1 LKFVIIKRTAQSKGD
16 AAMTFVQLQTISA
29 NSLLKSPLT
38 VTQYVQ
44 AAKERGYQAIALTDE
59 QVTSGWLSFYQ
70 ACQTAQ
76 LQAIFGLT
84 MSIQGLVLTDQA
96 WPLLCFAKDE
106 QGYRQLLKLSSY
118 LMTHDTPPTV
128 ATVQSY
134 LSHTAI
140 VVPAEASELALLL
153 QQDPD
158 QAQHYVTTLQ
168 QAFPKQLGLGVTLQ
182 PAGQANQT
190 ALQALSHAC
199 QVPLI
204 ALEAVR
210 YLDATDAFSTTVL
223 QHIGAGTTLSN
234 ETKQQV
240 NQAGSHYLAPAAE
253 VAERYQQAGLAA
265 AVTATEQLAQACQVT
280 LTLHQDLLPRFPVPG
295 GNTSEAYLQQV
306 AQQGLVQR
314 FSGQTIPAGYQQR
327 LDYELQVITK
337 MGFADYF
344 LIIWDVMHHAHQVGI
359 VTGPGRGSAA
369 GSLVAYALTI
379 TEVDPLAYQLLF
391 ERFLN
396 PERRNLPDIDLDIP
410 DNRREELLHYVYDK
424 YGQTHMA
431 QIMTYGTLAAKQALR
446 DVGRV
451 LGLTQVELNRWSK
464 AVPNTLHIDLKT
476 AYDTSL
482 KLRNLVSDSERNQL
496 LFKIAQQLEGLPRH
510 YSTHAAGIILSDHD
524 LTDYLALQS
533 GSNGIELTQ
542 FAMGDVATIGLVK
555 MDFLGLRNLSI
566 LANTLTL
573 VSQQIGRPFAV
584 TEIPLDDSETL
595 DLFQKGDTN
604 GVFQFESAGIKR
616 VLQTLKPT
624 DFEDIVAVNAL
635 YRPGPMANIP
645 IFIKRKHAQQHGHY
659 PDAKIEAIL
668 APTYGILVYQEQVMQ
683 VAAQMG
689 GFTLGQADSL
699 RRAMSKK
706 QKGTIDAQ
714 QAAFLKGAAQR
725 GYATEDA
732 EKMYQYI
739 ERFANYGFNRSHAV
753 AYSMIAFQLAYLK
766 AHYPAAFFAAL
777 LNATGNQDQK
787 TKRYLLEA
795 RQRQLQILAPNVNQS
810 ELDFTVRQ
818 QTIQFGLN
826 SIHGLRKDYVQA
838 ILQARQAD
846 GKFRSLADYLR
857 RLDSKWL
864 KMADL
869 EPLIYTNALRDFN
882 PNRKALLNQAPEL
895 ISALKLSGTNQELLS
910 ELAPKPK
917 QVFDFSLK
925 EKLAFEAQYLGAY
938 LSGHPVEKYQAL
950 NQHYTFTNVLDLVP
964 DQTVQLLVLIK
975 RVKVIRTKRG
985 QEMAFVTGEDATAEL
1000 DMTCFPEVYRQMVD
1014 LLVVDQVLWVT
1025 GKVTADRG
1033 QIQLIAR
1040 QFQSADELLKAAQTR
1055 LFLKIPATSPLRQ
1068 TIPDLL
1074 KRSPGLSRVVIFE
1087 PDTGQKILLHQH
1099 FNVNLTEK
1107 LMQKLKET
1115 LGNDNV
1121 AIQEKVK

>member
-1 LKFVIIKRTAQSKGD
+1 
-16 AAMTFVQLQTISA
+16 MTFVQLQTISA

-84 MSIQGLVLTDQA
+84 IATQGLVLTDQA
-96 WPLLCFAKDE
+96 WPLLCFAKNE
-106 QGYRQLLKLSSY
+106 QGYRNLLKLSSH
-118 LMTHDTPPTV
+118 LMTHDTPPTLATLQAYLDDV
-128 ATVQSY
+128 AV
-134 LSHTAI
+134 
-140 VVPAEASELALLL
+140 VVPAEASELTLLL
-153 QQDPD
+153 EQDPS
-158 QAQHYVTTLQ
+158 QAQHYVTMLQ
-168 QAFPKQLGLGVTLQ
+168 QQCASLFGLGVTLQ
-182 PAGQANQT
+182 PAGQANRT

-210 YLDATDAFSTTVL
+210 YLNTTDAFSATVL
-223 QHIGAGTTLSN
+223 QHIGTGTPLSN
-234 ETKQQV
+234 EAKQQV

-253 VAERYQQAGLAA
+253 VTERYQQADLTA
-265 AVTATEQLAQACQVT
+265 AVAATEQLAQVCQVT

-295 GNTSEAYLQQV
+295 ENTSEAYLKQV
-306 AQQGLVQR
+306 AQQGLAQR
-314 FSGQTIPAGYQQR
+314 FPDQAIPPAYQQR

-359 VTGPGRGSAA
+359 ITGPGRGSAA

-451 LGLTQVELNRWSK
+451 LGLSQVALNRWSK

-482 KLRNLVSDSERNQL
+482 KLRNLVSDSEHNQL

-566 LANTLTL
+566 LANTLAL
-573 VSQQIGRPFAV
+573 VTQQLGRSFDV
-584 TEIPLDDSETL
+584 TEIPLNDPETL
-595 DLFQKGDTN
+595 TLFQKGDTN

-689 GFTLGQADSL
+689 GFTLGEADSL

-706 QKGTIDAQ
+706 QKSVIDAQ
-714 QAAFLKGAAQR
+714 QTAFLKGAQQR
-725 GYATEDA
+725 GYDATDA
-732 EKMYQYI
+732 QKMYQYI

-777 LNATGNQDQK
+777 LNATGNQGQK

-795 RQRQLQILAPNVNQS
+795 RQRHLKILAPNVNQS
-810 ELDFTVRQ
+810 ELDFTVQQ

-838 ILQARQAD
+838 ILQARATG
-846 GKFRSLADYLR
+846 GKFHSLADYLR
-857 RLDSKWL
+857 RLGDKWL
-864 KMADL
+864 KIADL

-895 ISALKLSGTNQELLS
+895 IAALKLSGTNQELLS

-917 QVFDFSLK
+917 QMFDFSLK
-925 EKLAFEAQYLGAY
+925 EKLNFEAQYLGAY
-938 LSGHPVEKYQAL
+938 LSGHPVEKYAAL
-950 NQHYTFTNVLDLVP
+950 SQHETFTNVPDLVP
-964 DQTVQLLVLIK
+964 DQTVQMLVLIK

-1000 DMTCFPEVYRQMVD
+1000 DITCFPEVYRQMVD

-1040 QFQSADELLKAAQTR
+1040 RFQSADDLLQATQTR

-1074 KRSPGLSRVVIFE
+1074 KRSPGRSGVVIFE
-1087 PDTGQKILLHQH
+1087 PDTGQKILLHRH
-1099 FNVNLTEK
+1099 FDVHLTESFV
-1107 LMQKLKET
+1107 QQLKEI
-1115 LGNDNV
+1115 LGKDNV
-1121 AIQEKVK
+1121 ALQRKAK

>member
-1 LKFVIIKRTAQSKGD
+1 MKQAKGD

-38 VTQYVQ
+38 VPQYVQ
-44 AAKERGYQAIALTDE
+44 AAKERGYQALALTDE

-70 ACQTAQ
+70 ACEAAQ

-84 MSIQGLVLTDQA
+84 ISVQGIILTDQA
-96 WPLLCFAKDE
+96 WPLLCFAQNEK
-106 QGYRQLLKLSSY
+106 GYQQLLKLSSY
-118 LMTHDTPPTV
+118 LMTHDTPPTL
-128 ATVQSY
+128 TTIEPY
-134 LSHTAI
+134 LTHVMM
-140 VVPAEASELALLL
+140 VVPAEDSELALLL
-153 QQDPD
+153 QQDSD
-158 QAQHYVTTLQ
+158 QAPHYVTLLQQHSSQQLWLGITLQ
-168 QAFPKQLGLGVTLQ
+168 A
-182 PAGQANQT
+182 AGQAEHS
-190 ALQALSHAC
+190 ALQALSRTC

-210 YLDATDAFSTTVL
+210 YLNADDAFSATVL
-223 QHIGAGTTLSN
+223 QHIGAGTTLTN
-234 ETKQQV
+234 EDKQRV
-240 NQAGSHYLAPAAE
+240 NQGGPHYLAAATE
-253 VAERYQQAGLAA
+253 VAERYRQAGLQT

-295 GNTSEAYLQQV
+295 QLTSTAYLKQK
-306 AQQGLVQR
+306 AQQGLAQR
-314 FSGQTIPAGYQQR
+314 FTKQPIPVAYQQR
-327 LDYELQVITK
+327 LDYELQVITQ

-369 GSLVAYALTI
+369 GSLVAYALAI

-410 DNRREELLHYVYDK
+410 DNRREELLHYVYEK
-424 YGQTHMA
+424 YGQKHMA

-451 LGLTQVELNRWSK
+451 LGLTQLELGRWSK

-496 LFKIAQQLEGLPRH
+496 LFKIACQLEGLPRH

-566 LANTLTL
+566 LANTLALITTQL
-573 VSQQIGRPFAV
+573 GRSFTVA
-584 TEIPLDDSETL
+584 EIPLDDVATL
-595 DLFQKGDTN
+595 ALFQKGDTN

-616 VLQTLKPT
+616 VLQALKPT
-624 DFEDIVAVNAL
+624 AFEDIVAVNAL

-645 IFIKRKHAQQHGHY
+645 IFIKRKHAHQHGHY
-659 PDAKIEAIL
+659 PDEKVAAIL

-683 VAAQMG
+683 IAAQMG
-689 GFTLGQADSL
+689 GFTLGEADSL

-706 QKGTIDAQ
+706 QKAIIDAKR
-714 QAAFLKGAAQR
+714 ADFLKGAQQR
-725 GYATEDA
+725 GYAAADA

-766 AHYPAAFFAAL
+766 VHYPAAFFAAL
-777 LNATGNQDQK
+777 LNTTISQSQK

-795 RQRQLQILAPNVNQS
+795 RQRQLQVLAPNVNQS
-810 ELDFTVRQ
+810 ELNFIIKQ
-818 QTIQFGLN
+818 QTIQFGLA
-826 SIHGLRKDYVQA
+826 SIHGLRRDYVQA
-838 ILQARQAD
+838 ILQARAT
-846 GKFRSLADYLR
+846 GGRFRSLADYLR

-864 KMADL
+864 KMDYLA
-869 EPLIYTNALRDFN
+869 PLIYSNALRDFN

-895 ISALKLSGTNQELLS
+895 IAALKLSGTDQDLLS

-917 QVFDFSLK
+917 QISDFSLK
-925 EKLAFEAQYLGAY
+925 EKLNFEAQYLGAY
-938 LSGHPVEKYQAL
+938 LSGHPVEKYHAL
-950 NQHYTFTNVLDLVP
+950 TQYYTLTNVLDLVA

-1000 DMTCFPEVYRQMVD
+1000 DITCFPEVYRQIVA
-1014 LLVVDQVLWVT
+1014 LLVVDQILLVT
-1025 GKVTADRG
+1025 GKVSTDRG
-1033 QIQLIAR
+1033 QLQLIAR
-1040 QFQSADELLKAAQTR
+1040 QCQSADLLLKAAQTR
-1055 LFLKIPATSPLRQ
+1055 LFLKIPSTSPMRQ
-1068 TIPDLL
+1068 TVPDLL
-1074 KRSPGLSRVVIFE
+1074 KQAPGLTQVVIFE
-1087 PDTGQKILLHQH
+1087 PDTGQKILLHRQ
-1099 FNVNLTEK
+1099 FNVHLTEK
-1107 LMQKLKET
+1107 LMQKLKEMI
-1115 LGNDNV
+1115 GKSNV
-1121 AIQEKVK
+1121 ALSEKRN